1 MVNSGDDAT
10 DFLPLQIPPDHGQ
23 RDRTAKLAGAILL
36 TLISGALLLV
46 SEMLLRD
53 GYDRFSWGI
62 VWFASLGVLAIAVV
76 GWCVAAVRPLRRRL
90 RRWRRN
96 R

>member
-10 DFLPLQIPPDHGQ
+10 DFLPLQVPPDHGR
-23 RDRTAKLAGAILL
+23 RDRVAKLAGAILI
-36 TLISGALLLV
+36 TLVSGVVLLV

-53 GYDRFSWGI
+53 GYNRFTWGI
-62 VWFASLGVLAIAVV
+62 VWFASLGVLAIAIV
-76 GWCVAAVRPLRRRL
+76 GWCMAAAKPLRRRV
-90 RRWRRN
+90 RRWRRY